1 MDEILKLAEQLGEAI
16 AADPRYKASLDIQD
30 KLEKDQEAKKLLEEY
45 NKQQIKI
52 AELERDMKPIEP
64 EDKRRLEDFRT
75 QVTSN
80 ELIKELSATRFEFA
94 NLMRQVDEAIQSKL
108 RIED

>member
-16 AADPRYKASLDIQD
+16 ASDARYKASLEIQE
-30 KLEKDQEAKKLLEEY
+30 KLEQDEAARKLLGEY
-45 NKQQIKI
+45 NEQQIKI
-52 AELERDMKPIEP
+52 AELERDTKPVEP
-64 EDKRRLEDFRT
+64 EDKHKLEDLRT

-80 ELIKELSATRFEFA
+80 ELIKQLSAARFEFA

-108 RIED
+108 RTED